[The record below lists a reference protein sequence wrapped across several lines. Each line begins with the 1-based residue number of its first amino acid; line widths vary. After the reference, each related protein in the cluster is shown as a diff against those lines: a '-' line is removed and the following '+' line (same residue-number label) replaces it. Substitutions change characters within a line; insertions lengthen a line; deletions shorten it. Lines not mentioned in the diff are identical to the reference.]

1 MMRWATDFLGTWLGR
16 GKEGMVFRCSG
27 CGKRWC
33 NDNIFRFR
41 RTFRVH
47 KVRCPGCGGA
57 RLLAC
62 SLDSPNLHF
71 IPNRDGK
78 LPPGG
83 MTAEE
88 MLERMRAAELY
99 LSMMDGP
106 AIPKIDEIGPRS

>member
-1 MMRWATDFLGTWLGR
+1 MSIMSKLAPFFGAWFSRGR

-27 CGKRWC
+27 CGHRWC
-33 NDNIFRFR
+33 NDHLFRFR

-47 KVRCPGCGGA
+47 QVRCPGCGGD
-57 RLLAC
+57 RLLAY

-88 MLERMRAAELY
+88 MLERMKAANCT
-99 LSMMDGP
+99 
-106 AIPKIDEIGPRS
+106 